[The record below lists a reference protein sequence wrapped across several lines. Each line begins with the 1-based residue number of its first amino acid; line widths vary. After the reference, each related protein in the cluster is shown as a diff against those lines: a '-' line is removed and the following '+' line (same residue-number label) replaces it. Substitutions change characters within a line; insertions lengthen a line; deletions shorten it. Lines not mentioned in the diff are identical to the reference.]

1 MLTRSTINEAVHSE
15 IKLLLTDTLE
25 HDETI
30 RDSSTFSDL
39 GLNSLMLARLVIAL
53 EEEFTVDPFSMDRSI
68 VDVHTVGDLV
78 EAYELALGAFAA
90 AGQGTPT

>member
-1 MLTRSTINEAVHSE
+1 
-15 IKLLLTDTLE
+15 
-25 HDETI
+25 
-30 RDSSTFSDL
+30 
-39 GLNSLMLARLVIAL
+39 
-53 EEEFTVDPFSMDRSI
+53 